1 MKRPASFTILL
12 CVVGVVV
19 GIGCAFAIKFVASSN
34 TPSNTHDATE
44 SNKTSTSYAES
55 DERQTNYTFQD
66 DISDHLQAL
75 KQFEDRSLAKNFDEV
90 EAAIYLYV
98 AQIPGRFLGDIF
110 ESTTDSSF
118 DSTTRILH
126 KLQRA
131 LLERLTN
138 IDPEEAVEYA
148 VAHDLPLQLVTLS
161 SHASIRLSL
170 RFALPPSAPTQP
182 SFITTVFYSWATRDL
197 SAATEHAHTLDTES
211 RQLALRGILESQSGK
226 SLDELR
232 EIAVKLGSEKQAE
245 DVYLAAFNIEQL
257 DDPRLAWTQ
266 VSPLA
271 ESRNLQHEWVIKNV
285 VLQWYEK
292 DGVGIV
298 DEIQA
303 TENLGNIKS
312 ATISLVLVKAV
323 DDNPQSALQQALK
336 VPMDVRPANPIA
348 LDVLS
353 AWAISDPQAAY
364 NALEEI
370 DDPFLR
376 DLAPR
381 IVVSSWAWKDPQYVL
396 ANIEKFPSNLQASA
410 TASALGNMATTA
422 PLEAAELAL
431 EVENSNVRSN
441 SISQVLR
448 VWMELDLDAAVS
460 WVENVETTDQRRFEV
475 VSRLTNSLVS
485 VDSRRAFEIARKETV
500 LTWEEVGIEADVLR
514 SIAQWD
520 SVETAVELLAGAREG
535 KTRAVA
541 SAKVA
546 EFVIGN
552 GDIDRALSLGLD
564 LPDAEQAIFFP
575 LITGSW
581 VSVDPNSF
589 VESIEQLPNAETRS
603 KVVLKLYDI
612 RHVDNYTT
620 SYIEN
625 FSESQVETLKQYLTD
640 EDRATLDNR

>member
-1 MKRPASFTILL
+1 M
-12 CVVGVVV
+12 V
-19 GIGCAFAIKFVASSN
+19 GIGCAFAFKFVALSINSSESLDP
-34 TPSNTHDATE
+34 TA
-44 SNKTSTSYAES
+44 SNKTHISHSEANEQ
-55 DERQTNYTFQD
+55 QTNNTLPGNLD
-66 DISDHLQAL
+66 NHIQAL
-75 KQFEDRSLAKNFDEV
+75 KQFEAPLQVTNFDEI
-90 EAAIYLYV
+90 EAAIYSYV
-98 AQIPGRFLGDIF
+98 AQLPARYLGDIF
-110 ESTTDSSF
+110 AATIDSSF
-118 DSTTRILH
+118 GSTVRVRH

-138 IDPEEAVEYA
+138 FEAEEAVEYA
-148 VAHDLPLQLVTLS
+148 VAHDLPQQLVTLS

-170 RFALPPSAPTQP
+170 RFALPPSAPAQS

-211 RQLALRGILESQSGK
+211 RQLALKGILESQSGK

-232 EIAVKLGSEKQAE
+232 EIAVELGSEKQAE
-245 DVYLAAFNIEQL
+245 DVYLAGFNTEQL
-257 DDPRLAWTQ
+257 EHPRLAWTK

-336 VPMDVRPANPIA
+336 VPMDVRPGNPIA

-381 IVVSSWAWKDPQYVL
+381 IVVSTWAVKDPQYVL
-396 ANIEKFPSNLQASA
+396 ANIEEFPPNLQASA
-410 TASALGNMATTA
+410 TASALGMIAKTA

-431 EVENSNVRSN
+431 EVKSSDVRSN

-448 VWMELDLDAAVS
+448 VWVELDLEAAVS
-460 WVENVETTDQRRFEV
+460 WVESVETTDQQKFEL
-475 VSRLTNSLVS
+475 VSRLSNSLVS
-485 VDSRRAFEIARKETV
+485 IDSRRAFEVARKETL
-500 LTWEEVGIEADVLR
+500 LTWDKVGIEADVLR

-520 SVETAVELLAGAREG
+520 SVETAVELLAGVREG

-564 LPDAEQAIFFP
+564 LPDAEQAIYFP

-581 VSVDPNSF
+581 VSVDSNSF

-603 KVVLKLYDI
+603 KVVMKLFDS